1 MSVGI
6 RLKEERARLG
16 LSQSVL
22 AQAGGVARSSQA
34 YFEADTHLP
43 GGAYLIAIDKL
54 GIDVLYVLTGQ
65 RAGGATAAPPAPAL
79 TPEQRALLDNYAAC
93 GPDDRAAVRRF
104 AAAAAQSL
112 SAPREKKAKR

>member
-1 MSVGI
+1 M
-6 RLKEERARLG
+6 
-16 LSQSVL
+16 SQSVL

-65 RAGGATAAPPAPAL
+65 RAGGAAAAPPAPLPRDEQDLLAL
-79 TPEQRALLDNYAAC
+79 YRGSSPAGKAAIRAT
-93 GPDDRAAVRRF
+93 GVAV
-104 AAAAAQSL
+104 AQPL
-112 SAPREKKAKR
+112 SAPARKGKKG